1 MLDFDLVRRRRA
13 TLAALVEPLNIDDL
27 RELTN
32 EMIDRQLE
40 LMDGCVD
47 ADVAFV
53 PDDPEANDRYAA
65 DESDVKLAWTLG
77 HVIVHVTASSEE
89 KAFLAAEQARGISR
103 EGRSR
108 YETPWETVETMDQV
122 RRRLEESRRMRLASL
137 DMWPEEPN
145 LDLTIL
151 YKYVNGPI
159 NAKARF
165 VLGLMHD
172 DDHLGQIAAA
182 PEGGQREQ
190 AQEVVDAGLESP
202 DLPRIVHETGSR
214 AVRTRLPR
222 PELVEPREPLVL
234 VGLDRPV
241 GLLLGVHA
249 VRVPAHEQQVLHRCV
264 LRVVDSLTQERR
276 SHRPPIDT
284 SAHPAV

>member
-40 LMDGCVD
+40 LMDGCAD

-65 DESDVKLAWTLG
+65 NESDVKLAWTLG
-77 HVIVHVTASSEE
+77 HVIVNVTASSEE

-108 YETPWETVETMDQV
+108 HETPWETVETMDQV

-137 DMWPEEPN
+137 DMWPDEPN

-172 DDHLGQIAAA
+172 DDHLEQIAEIVRQARAA
-182 PEGGQREQ
+182 CEY
-190 AQEVVDAGLESP
+190 A
-202 DLPRIVHETGSR
+202 
-214 AVRTRLPR
+214 
-222 PELVEPREPLVL
+222 
-234 VGLDRPV
+234 
-241 GLLLGVHA
+241 
-249 VRVPAHEQQVLHRCV
+249 
-264 LRVVDSLTQERR
+264 
-276 SHRPPIDT
+276 
-284 SAHPAV
+284 